1 MIKITHVTE
10 DHSIHNT
17 GITSAVD
24 ALTRQLNQAVDLE
37 VLSIGPEAVPVPIG
51 VQLTLLK
58 ASLPRRLWRAALGQ
72 QSILRAS
79 IAQANIVHLHGIWM
93 WPQWAAAKEAH
104 RIERPIVLS
113 THGMLEPFMWQRQ
126 SWLHQLKKTIYW
138 RYVAYPVFKYATI
151 IHALTNKEAD
161 DLSIYFPG
169 QRIEI
174 LPNSLDLNL
183 IDKNLIDCPQEQST
197 NPYILFLGR
206 LHPKKGIDLLI
217 QAFSHLRNTKMRLII
232 AGTVQEKDKGYDQYL
247 LGFVQQLGLEKQVEF
262 LGAVQG
268 QSKWNLY
275 RNAWAFC
282 LPSHSE
288 GLAMVNLEAAA
299 CRIPVITTFQS
310 GVTDLWAT
318 HGGMLI
324 NPNVEEVAESLR
336 QVTQWSQSERDQRG
350 NSLRHLVESTY
361 SSKVL
366 TPKWIA
372 LYNGLERMSH
382 E

>member
-1 MIKITHVTE
+1 MIKILHVTE
-10 DHSIHNT
+10 DHSTRNT

-24 ALTRQLNQAVDLE
+24 ALTRQLNQSADLE
-37 VLSIGPEAVPVPIG
+37 ILSIGPEAVDVAKG

-58 ASLPRRLWRAALGQ
+58 ASLPQRIWRAALGQ

-93 WPQWAAAKEAH
+93 WPQWVAAREAH
-104 RIERPIVLS
+104 RIKRPFVLS
-113 THGMLEPFMWQRQ
+113 THGMLEPFMWHRQ

-138 RYVAYPVFKYATI
+138 HFVAYPVFKNAAI
-151 IHALTNKEAD
+151 IHALTKKEAD
-161 DLSIYFPG
+161 DLSNYFPG
-169 QRIEI
+169 QQIEI
-174 LPNSLDLNL
+174 LPNSLDLDL
-183 IDKNLIDCPQEQST
+183 IDKNLIDCQQEQST

-217 QAFSHLRNTKMRLII
+217 QAFTHLRNTKMRLRI
-232 AGTVQEKDKGYDQYL
+232 AGAMQEKGFGQYL
-247 LGFVQQLGLEKQVEF
+247 LDYVQQLGLEEQVEF

-299 CRIPVITTFQS
+299 CRTPVITTFQS

-318 HGGMLI
+318 HGGVLI
-324 NPNVEEVAESLR
+324 NPTLEEVAESLM

-350 NSLRHLVESTY
+350 NSLRHLVETTY

-372 LYNGLERMSH
+372 LYNGLERKSH

>member
-1 MIKITHVTE
+1 MIKIIHVTE
-10 DHSIHNT
+10 DHSNHNT

-24 ALTRQLNQAVDLE
+24 ALTCQLIQAVDLE
-37 VLSIGPEAVPVPIG
+37 VLSIGPEAVTVPKG

-58 ASLPRRLWRAALGQ
+58 ASLPHRMWRAALGQ
-72 QSILRAS
+72 QSILRES

-93 WPQWAAAKEAH
+93 WPQWAAAREAQ
-104 RIERPIVLS
+104 RIKRPIVLS

-126 SWLHQLKKTIYW
+126 IWLHQLKKNTYW
-138 RYVAYPVFKYATI
+138 RSVAYPAFKYATV
-151 IHALTNKEAD
+151 IHALTKKEAD
-161 DLSIYFPG
+161 DLVNYFPG

-174 LPNSLDLNL
+174 LPNSLDLDQ
-183 IDKNLIDCPQEQST
+183 IDKNLSDCPQEQPT

-217 QAFSHLRNTKMRLII
+217 QAFAHLRNTKMTLKI
-232 AGTVQEKDKGYDQYL
+232 AGAVQKKDKGFDQYL
-247 LGFVQQLGLEKQVEF
+247 LGLVQQLNLENQVEF

-288 GLAMVNLEAAA
+288 GLAMVNLEASA
-299 CRIPVITTFQS
+299 CRTPVITTFQS
-310 GVTDLWAT
+310 GVTELWAT

-324 NPNVEEVAESLR
+324 NPNVEAVAESLSR
-336 QVTQWSQSERDQRG
+336 VIQWTRSERDQRG
-350 NSLRHLVESTY
+350 NSLRQLVESTY
-361 SSKVL
+361 SSNVL
-366 TPKWIA
+366 APKWIA
-372 LYNGLERMSH
+372 LYNELRRMSH

>member
-1 MIKITHVTE
+1 MIKIIHVTE
-10 DHSIHNT
+10 DHSNHNT

-58 ASLPRRLWRAALGQ
+58 ANLPGGLWRVALGEP
-72 QSILRAS
+72 SILRQS
-79 IAQANIVHLHGIWM
+79 IAQATIVHLHGIWM
-93 WPQWAAAKEAH
+93 WPQWAAARQAH
-104 RIERPIVLS
+104 QANRPLVLS
-113 THGMLEPFMWQRQ
+113 PHGMLEPFMWQRQ
-126 SWLHQLKKTIYW
+126 TWPHRVKKTLYW
-138 RYVAYPVFKYATI
+138 RSIAYPAFKDATI
-151 IHALTNKEAD
+151 IHALTKLEAD
-161 DLSIYFPG
+161 NLLHYFPG

-174 LPNSLDLNL
+174 LPNSLDLDQ
-183 IDKNLIDCPQEQST
+183 IDKSLNECPQEQPS

-217 QAFSHLRNTKMRLII
+217 QAFTRLCNTKMTLRI
-232 AGTVQEKDKGYDQYL
+232 AGAVQEKDKGYDQYL
-247 LGFVQQLGLEKQVEF
+247 LGLVQQLGLENQVEF

-288 GLAMVNLEAAA
+288 GLAMVNLEASA
-299 CRIPVITTFQS
+299 CRTPVITTFQS

-324 NPNVEEVAESLR
+324 NPNLEEVVGSLL
-336 QVTQWSQSERDQRG
+336 QVTQWSRSERDQRG
-350 NSLRHLVESTY
+350 NSLRRLVESTY
-361 SSKVL
+361 NSNVL

-372 LYNGLERMSH
+372 LYNELERMSH